1 MSSLRRGHA
10 NLLCIVPIFADDR
23 VLPRFRSTPQSYHSH
38 TYPLTRTKRTNTES
52 TQYICAVLCSAHI
65 THPYIQYSTL
75 QYSAVQHHVSRAARR
90 TRPHFHQTKV
100 TKVIAIRLYSRGET
114 ADMFQL
120 NYKERTKIVPR
131 MAVRKNIWLKNLFDC
146 LCKGT
151 RHNNN
156 IVTIDRAQSRTM

>member
-1 MSSLRRGHA
+1 MLIFSVSFQFLRMTGCYPGSGLRLNRTIH
-10 NLLCIVPIFADDR
+10 IH
-23 VLPRFRSTPQSYHSH
+23 THSH
-38 TYPLTRTKRTNTES
+38 APSAQTPKALNIS
-52 TQYICAVLCSAHI
+52 VLCSALLISLIHI
-65 THPYIQYSTL
+65 YSTL